1 MLKCRERVLFCTGIK
16 RLLLARLARNAIE
29 STMIPCAILFH
40 VGEGR
45 QSNRR
50 LSLVQRILSIRALFN
65 TSTEMC
71 EGGST
76 SGPRPSRTICEDTC
90 RDSTSLSTS
99 RPRPLRGKVFP
110 DVEGVTQSRMI
121 LTEGFASSFTEHALT
136 RSGFDYSNS
145 SRRRGSHPIKDE
157 SRKHE
162 MILAATNSP
171 NEGGV
176 WAARVVLAARI
187 SPN

>member
-1 MLKCRERVLFCTGIK
+1 MHRHKT
-16 RLLLARLARNAIE
+16 LLAREIGKECKGINVDSLCNPFSRWRGEAIE
-29 STMIPCAILFH
+29 LTTVP
-40 VGEGR
+40 
-45 QSNRR
+45 
-50 LSLVQRILSIRALFN
+50 RATYALN
-65 TSTEMC
+65 SCTLQHTSMEMC

-121 LTEGFASSFTEHALT
+121 LTEGFASSSTEHALT

-176 WAARVVLAARI
+176 WAARVVLAARV